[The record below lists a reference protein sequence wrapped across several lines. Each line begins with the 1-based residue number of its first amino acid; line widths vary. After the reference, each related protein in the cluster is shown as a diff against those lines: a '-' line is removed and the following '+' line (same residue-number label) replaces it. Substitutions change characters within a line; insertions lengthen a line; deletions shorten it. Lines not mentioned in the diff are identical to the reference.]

1 MQDAVARA
9 QCKTDMRSRME
20 SVPFPRNHSDDI
32 AAAQFGLDFGD
43 LAFWNFVER
52 SRGHVRFHAR
62 KRPEQ
67 RPVCSEI
74 TIMSPADAHLAG
86 GMRNAAPAKLPRHVV
101 HQTAPIVI
109 VKPVFQI

>member
-1 MQDAVARA
+1 
-9 QCKTDMRSRME
+9 MRSRMQ

-74 TIMSPADAHLAG
+74 TIMSPAEAHVAG
-86 GMRNAAPAKLPRHVV
+86 GLVNAAAGKLTSHVV
-101 HQTAPIVI
+101 YQTVKFVI
-109 VKPVFQI
+109 VKSDFM